1 MKEEQ
6 KQMIE
11 SYINAYNDFDL
22 DGMLKDLHHEI
33 VFENITQGKVDLKTE
48 GIDAFKKQAES
59 AKQYF
64 KKRKQLIET
73 WKFTDK
79 IVTVAIDYKGVLAV
93 DLLNGMKSGDTI
105 QLKGKSEFVFKNNKI
120 IGIQDK
126 S

>member
-33 VFENITQGKVDLKTE
+33 VFEIITQGKVHLKTE

-64 KKRKQLIET
+64 KKRKQLIES
-73 WKFTDK
+73 WKFTDQ
-79 IVTVAIDYKGVLAV
+79 IVTVEIDYKGVLAV

>member
-64 KKRKQLIET
+64 KKRKQLIES
-73 WKFTDK
+73 WKFTDQ
-79 IVTVAIDYKGVLAV
+79 IVTVEIDYKGVLAV